1 MSNSQSNLF
10 VDEDTSDPCFNL
22 RYEETLSTDCK
33 DEIPTD
39 FTGISLDSDTLG
51 MFSNETSRTENRTNT
66 ITNFVYQ
73 DPSINHIS
81 NITPKANIGL
91 PTVHTECNNDWNDND
106 NIIIIATQE
115 PSSINKNDNVIVNN
129 NSVITIDLDAEEQQ
143 VVEILDDEEGNLE
156 QKRSKKPPEPCKP
169 VQ

>member
-1 MSNSQSNLF
+1 MSNSQNNLF

-22 RYEETLSTDCK
+22 RYEETLSTDCE

-39 FTGISLDSDTLG
+39 FTGMSSDSDILG
-51 MFSNETSRTENRTNT
+51 MLSNETSHTENGKNT
-66 ITNFVYQ
+66 TTNFVYQ

-81 NITPKANIGL
+81 NITPKTNIGL
-91 PTVHTECNNDWNDND
+91 PTVHIECNNDWNDND

-115 PSSINKNDNVIVNN
+115 PSSINKNDNAIVNN
-129 NSVITIDLDAEEQQ
+129 NNVITIDLDAEEQQ